1 MQEVKLYTA
10 TREDVVGT
18 IVFAQTDVISSNVM
32 DFTQNTW
39 VVGKTILN
47 NATGLEAT
55 ILSVVSSTNIQ
66 LSVTGFASGGLL
78 FTIIQ
83 ELIELDLF
91 KDETISLTQSIKN
104 TKDIAKIQTDF
115 TQSFTLPASKTNGK
129 IFKHFHR
136 GDILDGFD
144 ARFLKPA
151 QIKLNGVD
159 FKKGKLRLLGV
170 KMKDNNP
177 SSYKVSFIG
186 STVSLKTTFGDDE
199 LTDLPYL
206 DAYNHIYSYQ
216 NIDNYMQNGYNPTGD
231 GTGTISYPE
240 LMYPFI
246 STSKNRYYYNTSET
260 TNSQPHIPNVRN
272 IFNNGEP
279 ESNDH
284 QDYRAI
290 QYFDLKPA
298 IKVYNILKA
307 IEEKYGFTISNDF
320 LRTEVSSGSKP
331 PVDGLFNNLYMF
343 CNRKAGSLL
352 EAIDESSAEV
362 KLQDLTFDSGTEV
375 RTSTNTTISSVK
387 YSSLSGYYT
396 YQAEITTTGGGS
408 YDVELYDLDTN
419 VVYYSQKNNVSST
432 VNLTYE
438 FKTNT
443 YGAVTYKPSLRV
455 STKGGVTSFVT
466 TSVTL
471 VKTSVAFSGGGQQP
485 DTTVQTG
492 VYSKSSI
499 SLSNG
504 IDFRSKVLPK
514 IKVIDFMTNL
524 FKMFNLVA
532 YFEGNELVVKTLDQY
547 YLNSSNQEFNIDEYV
562 DISSSNVDRSEV
574 YSEINYEYKKANT
587 IFAINSNEATNDE
600 YGNERFKST
609 GGNLFDG
616 KKYNVK
622 VSFGHMVYENLVNP
636 ASVTLSGS
644 VTSSAS
650 SYIID
655 AYSNF
660 NENKWVIGA
669 TIVNNTTGDIAI
681 VNAVMDNT
689 SLDLSTNTFSVGDSF
704 TISATNA
711 FSGITF
717 GHTVS
722 QDNSPVIDGGTLFS
736 IDRIPLSSNIWLT
749 NKIEGVNSSSPEELD
764 YLYVPANVYEG
775 QVGVRS
781 INFGSEFDEF
791 TNKEEEDSL
800 FNTYHENF
808 ILNIYNPQARLL
820 KITAHLPLK
829 ILLKYKLN
837 DRFIVGGK
845 KYLINSIKTNL
856 QTGKS
861 DLELL
866 TDNYGE

>member
-47 NATGLEAT
+47 NATGLEAI

-115 TQSFTLPASKTNGK
+115 TQSFTLPASKTNNK

-136 GDILDGFD
+136 SDVLDGFD

-170 KMKDNNP
+170 EMKDNNP
-177 SSYKVSFIG
+177 SSYKISFVG
-186 STVSLKTTFGDDE
+186 STVSLKTAFGDDE
-199 LTDLPYL
+199 LTNLPYL
-206 DAYNHIYSYQ
+206 DAYNHTYSYT
-216 NIDNYMQNGYNPTGD
+216 NIRNYMEDGFNPTGD
-231 GTGTISYPE
+231 GTGTTTYPE
-240 LMYPFI
+240 LVYPFI
-246 STSKNRYYYNTSET
+246 STSKNRYYYNTAET

-272 IFNNGEP
+272 IFNDGTP
-279 ESNDH
+279 ASNDH

-320 LRTEVSSGSKP
+320 FRTSTGAAGKP
-331 PVDGLFNNLYMF
+331 NVDGLFNKLYMF
-343 CNRKAGSLL
+343 CNRKAGSLIDI
-352 EAIDESSAEV
+352 IDESSAEV
-362 KLQDLTFDSGTEV
+362 KFNELTFDTGTDV
-375 RTSTNTTISSVK
+375 RQDNNTSFYIQTGFLLVER
-387 YSSLSGYYT
+387 LT
-396 YQAEITTTGGGS
+396 YEAYITTSGGGA
-408 YDVELYDLDTN
+408 YDVELYDVDTGEI
-419 VVYYSQKNNVSST
+419 YYTQENIQNPLYLLSFVFQADFNRYKT
-432 VNLTYE
+432 V
-438 FKTNT
+438 
-443 YGAVTYKPSLRV
+443 KPSLRIK
-455 STKGGVTSFVT
+455 TKGGLSSFELTDVELTRESFTQT
-466 TSVTL
+466 TS
-471 VKTSVAFSGGGQQP
+471 A
-485 DTTVQTG
+485 TTIG
-492 VYSKSSI
+492 NYSKSSI
-499 SLSNG
+499 NLSNG
-504 IDFRSKVLPK
+504 VDFRNKLLPK

-524 FKMFNLVA
+524 FKMFNLIA

-547 YLNSSNQEFNIDEYV
+547 YLNSGNQEFEIDKYI
-562 DISSSNVDRSEV
+562 DSSSSKVNRTEV

-600 YGNERFKST
+600 YGNERFKSE
-609 GGNLFDG
+609 GLNVFDG
-616 KKYNVK
+616 KKYDVK
-622 VSFGHMVYENLVNP
+622 SSFGHMLYENLVNP
-636 ASVTLSGS
+636 ATVTLSGS
-644 VTSSAS
+644 VNSSNSNYIVS
-650 SYIID
+650 SG
-655 AYSNF
+655 SNF
-660 NENKWVIGA
+660 NQNEWIVGA
-669 TIVNNTTGDIAI
+669 TITNYVTGDTAI
-681 VNAVMDNT
+681 VERIMDNT
-689 SLDLSTNTFSVGDSF
+689 SLYLSVNTFSVGDSF
-704 TISATNA
+704 TISATNY
-711 FSGITF
+711 FSGVTF

-722 QDNSPVIDGGTLFS
+722 QSNSPVIDGGSLFVS
-736 IDRIPLSSNIWLT
+736 TRKNLPTNIWVT
-749 NKIEGVNSSSPEELD
+749 DKVVGVNSSYPQELD
-764 YLYVPANVYEG
+764 ILYVPANVYTG
-775 QVGVRS
+775 FGVGVRS

-791 TNKEEEDSL
+791 TNSEEQDSL
-800 FNTYHENF
+800 FKTYHENF
-808 ILNIYNPQARLL
+808 ILNIYNPKTRIL
-820 KITAHLPLK
+820 KITAHLPLS
-829 ILLKYKLN
+829 ILLKYELN
-837 DRFIVGGK
+837 DRFIVRGE

-861 DLELL
+861 ELELL
-866 TDNYGE
+866 TDNYGT